1 MNQKSESSLLKSLG
15 LFGTTVTGR
24 SIDQSGSLSSA
35 DQRSTLPPS
44 QEPPFEKLLV
54 VSTPSVMD
62 TDLVLLEKRI
72 EAGLQSYPVLCR
84 KYVSIHKFYSA
95 YNTSSP
101 TLSLMD
107 EESLIPEQIEMV
119 IGALKRDCVEVPEM
133 YIPQEKPWI
142 TMNQYN
148 SRRSRKKKKK

>member
-1 MNQKSESSLLKSLG
+1 MNQKSESNPPKSLG

-35 DQRSTLPPS
+35 GQKSTLPPS

-72 EAGLQSYPVLCR
+72 EAGLQSDPVLYR
-84 KYVSIHKFYSA
+84 EYVSIHKFYSA

-107 EESLIPEQIEMV
+107 EESLTPEQIEMV
-119 IGALKRDCVEVPEM
+119 IAALKHDCVEVPEM
-133 YIPQEKPWI
+133 HIPQEKP
-142 TMNQYN
+142 
-148 SRRSRKKKKK
+148 

>member
-35 DQRSTLPPS
+35 GQKSTLPPS
-44 QEPPFEKLLV
+44 QAPPFEKLLV

-72 EAGLQSYPVLCR
+72 EAGLQND
-84 KYVSIHKFYSA
+84 SA
-95 YNTSSP
+95 FSQ

-119 IGALKRDCVEVPEM
+119 IGAFKRDCVEVPKM
-133 YIPQEKPWI
+133 HIPQEKPWI
-142 TMNQYN
+142 AMNQYN
-148 SRRSRKKKKK
+148 TKGKRKHR